1 MKTSMARW
9 IFAFLVGVIV
19 SGGGFNKAGQTGS
32 AHGGKTKVVATFS
45 VLGDFVK
52 NVAGD
57 QVELITLVGPDGDT
71 HTFEPTPS
79 DSVALAN
86 ADIVVENGA
95 GLEPWLDSLFRSAQ
109 SKANRIVVTTGLAL
123 LKGDDDD
130 KHDHQAGKKEVGHDQ
145 HDRDD
150 FDPHIWHDV
159 KNVMHMVEQI
169 RDGLAKRDPAHA
181 EAYKSNAAAYSKQ
194 LEDLD
199 KWVVTQL
206 ATIPPANRKLV
217 TNHDTFGYFAHRYGF
232 EVVGT
237 ALGSL
242 FTETGDPS
250 AAAFAKLCEA
260 IKATKVPAIFAENL
274 NNAQVMQRLANEA
287 GVKLS
292 PLLYTDALGKPDSE
306 GDTYLK
312 MMRYNVTTI
321 VSQLKP

>member
-9 IFAFLVGVIV
+9 MFAFLLGVIV
-19 SGGGFNKAGQTGS
+19 SGGGCNKAGQTGR
-32 AHGGKTKVVATFS
+32 AQGGKPRVVATFS

-57 QVELITLVGPDGDT
+57 QVELLTLVGPDGDT

-86 ADIVVENGA
+86 ADIVVENGV
-95 GLEPWLDSLFRSAQ
+95 GLETWLNGLYNSAQ
-109 SKANRIVVTTGLAL
+109 SKADRIVATKGLTL

-130 KHDHQAGKKEVGHDQ
+130 NHNHEAGKKEAGHDKRE
-145 HDRDD
+145 HEDY
-150 FDPHIWHDV
+150 DPHVWHDV
-159 KNVMHMVEQI
+159 KNALHMVEQI

-181 EAYKSNAAAYSKQ
+181 EVYNRNAAAYSKQ

-199 KWVVTQL
+199 KWVVIQL

-242 FTETGDPS
+242 STETGDPS
-250 AAAFAKLCEA
+250 AASFAKLCEA
-260 IKATKVPAIFAENL
+260 IKATKVPAIFAENV
-274 NNAQVMQRLANEA
+274 NNAQVMQRLAKEA

-306 GDTYLK
+306 GGTYVG
-312 MMRYNVTTI
+312 MMRFNVNTI

>member
-1 MKTSMARW
+1 MKTSLARSLLT
-9 IFAFLVGVIV
+9 IFLGTVV
-19 SGGGFNKAGQTGS
+19 SAAGCNKSGPTGFG
-32 AHGGKTKVVATFS
+32 HGGKPKVVATFS
-45 VLGDFVK
+45 VLGDFLH

-86 ADIVVENGA
+86 ADIVVENGV
-95 GLEPWLDSLFRSAQ
+95 GLEPWLDSLYSSAG
-109 SKANRIVVTTGLAL
+109 SKADRIVATKGLAL

-130 KHDHQAGKKEVGHDQ
+130 KHDHQAGKKEADHDQ
-145 HDRDD
+145 HGHEDY
-150 FDPHIWHDV
+150 DPHVWHDV
-159 KNVMHMVEQI
+159 KNVVHMVEQI

-181 EAYKSNAAAYSKQ
+181 EVYKSNAAAYSKQ

-199 KWVVTQL
+199 KWVVIQL
-206 ATIPPANRKLV
+206 TTIPPANRKLV

-242 FTETGDPS
+242 STETGDPS

-260 IKATKVPAIFAENL
+260 IKATKVPAIFAENV
-274 NNAQVMQRLANEA
+274 NNAQVMQRLAKEA

-306 GDTYLK
+306 GGTYLK